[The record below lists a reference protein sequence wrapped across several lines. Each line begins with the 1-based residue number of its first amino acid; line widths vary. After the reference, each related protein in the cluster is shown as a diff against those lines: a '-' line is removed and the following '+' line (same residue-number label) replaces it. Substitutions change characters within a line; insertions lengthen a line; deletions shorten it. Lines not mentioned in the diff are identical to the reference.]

1 MRKYRMWVAAISAV
15 VLQIAQAGDLF
26 VDGKPVEG
34 VNTRTLLSADMTIGG
49 YPIFQPGGLWRFSSS
64 KVYIAQPLSSDRG
77 RPLPLGE
84 AAFTLTEGS
93 TWVGEL
99 RVLANLDINDF
110 DFWSGEP
117 CGGPHLFVN
126 KKSSGRDDNCLTV
139 DYVQPANLL
148 RLIVTH
154 TSRQGRYYK
163 ITLSLDPNTLG
174 ARDTKP
180 EDWRST
186 SIEVTPSRAALV
198 KRLTQ
203 WGIQLQDATRDVF
216 DTKKPDALNAMP
228 SFRTVINAPQE
239 FVQQKV
245 STNFLSTL
253 ANVQDN
259 RSGYRA
265 VAYSP
270 VADYKT
276 HWGFGSER
284 KSKEEAER
292 DALAF
297 CEKSREPTEPPCKVV
312 LSLAP

>member
-1 MRKYRMWVAAISAV
+1 M

-26 VDGKPVEG
+26 VDDKPAEG
-34 VNTRTLLSADMTIGG
+34 INTRTALEASHTIGG

-64 KVYIAQPLSSDRG
+64 NVWISQPSREG
-77 RPLPLGE
+77 GTPVPLGE
-84 AAFTLTEGS
+84 VVFVLTEGV

-99 RVLANLDINDF
+99 RVRANLQPGNTSYWNSD
-110 DFWSGEP
+110 P
-117 CGGPHLFVN
+117 CGGSHLVVN
-126 KKSSGRDDNCLTV
+126 KKSSGRDDNCLTL
-139 DYVQPANLL
+139 DYLETSKLL
-148 RLIVTH
+148 QLVVSH
-154 TSRQGRYYK
+154 SSRGGRYYK
-163 ITLSLDPNTLG
+163 VTFVLNPVMLG

-245 STNFLSTL
+245 STNFLSVL
-253 ANVQDN
+253 ADVQDN
-259 RSGYRA
+259 KVGFRA

-270 VADYKT
+270 LEDYKT
-276 HWGFGSER
+276 TWGFAADR
-284 KSKEEAER
+284 KSKEEAEK

-297 CEKSREPTEPPCKVV
+297 CEKNRKSEAPPCTVA